1 MQGTM
6 DQQFK
11 YSQHAV
17 CNAFHLVNFGGQDR
31 GLLFA
36 TPPDILHVVR
46 KGIVEWSAK
55 TVINHFT
62 DKTKAELDNL
72 AIRFKNNHRQ
82 KYKQT
87 FPKISFASGFT
98 NLSNI
103 RASEWVGILYLL
115 CILVQENRG
124 WEIVNNALV
133 NGGNGDTR
141 NVLYIFELILCF
153 DAWINKPK
161 FWSTNNNNDYIES
174 SQRSIIKMMQ
184 TIKRYLP
191 ESCRKQ
197 GWK

>member
-1 MQGTM
+1 M
-6 DQQFK
+6 
-11 YSQHAV
+11 

-55 TVINHFT
+55 TVINHLT
-62 DKTKAELDNL
+62 YKTKAELDNL

-103 RASEWVGILYLL
+103 QASECVFILYLL
-115 CILVQENRG
+115 CILVQENKG
-124 WEIVNNALV
+124 WKIVNNALV

-153 DAWINKPK
+153 DAWINKAT
-161 FWSTNNNNDYIES
+161 FWSTNNNDEYIES
-174 SQRSIIKMMQ
+174 SQKSI
-184 TIKRYLP
+184 
-191 ESCRKQ
+191 
-197 GWK
+197 

>member
-1 MQGTM
+1 MHQIAMQGTAE
-6 DQQFK
+6 QQFK

-55 TVINHFT
+55 TVINHLT

-103 RASEWVGILYLL
+103 
-115 CILVQENRG
+115 
-124 WEIVNNALV
+124 
-133 NGGNGDTR
+133 
-141 NVLYIFELILCF
+141 
-153 DAWINKPK
+153 
-161 FWSTNNNNDYIES
+161 
-174 SQRSIIKMMQ
+174 
-184 TIKRYLP
+184 
-191 ESCRKQ
+191 
-197 GWK
+197 